1 MGLAAF
7 IAGRFSPLLNSPFR
21 SAEGGRTKR
30 GWLGE
35 RGEAIAA
42 VALRAGGAKVLYRNF
57 RAPGGG
63 EVDLVARERNVL
75 LFVEVKTRTGEGH
88 GRPLEAV
95 NRKKRGLIR
104 RGAREWLRLLGTRQI
119 PWRFDVVEVL
129 LIEGEK
135 PKVNWVKNA
144 FGSDEPRARSGA
156 QL

>member
-21 SAEGGRTKR
+21 SARSGGKATR
-30 GWLGE
+30 GWIGA

-42 VALRAGGAKVLYRNF
+42 VWLRARGAKVIYRNF

-95 NRKKRGLIR
+95 NREKRDLIR

-129 LIEGEK
+129 LTDGEK
-135 PKVNWVKNA
+135 PTVNWVRNA
-144 FGSDEPRARSGA
+144 FGTEERRSGRGV
-156 QL
+156 

>member
-1 MGLAAF
+1 M
-7 IAGRFSPLLNSPFR
+7 I
-21 SAEGGRTKR
+21 
-30 GWLGE
+30 
-35 RGEAIAA
+35 
-42 VALRAGGAKVLYRNF
+42 YRNF

-95 NRKKRGLIR
+95 NREKRDLIR

-129 LIEGEK
+129 LTDGEK
-135 PKVNWVKNA
+135 PTVNWVRNA
-144 FGSDEPRARSGA
+144 FGTEERRSGRGV
-156 QL
+156 